1 MGDNAWSWSTCNP
14 AVQWYGV
21 PGAGSYYWTQR
32 YGQYWVGGGVYQRY
46 ASAGFECGGLG
57 APVKEYQ
64 WLSEFAAY
72 GMWFQFGAIYYQ
84 GGSWKIAFGDWG
96 QTAGRLTA
104 EPEPVIPDDAERP
117 PEGEVPVTPDDPPPV
132 PEA

>member
-84 GGSWKIAFGDWG
+84 GGSWKIAFGRAR
-96 QTAGRLTA
+96 AG
-104 EPEPVIPDDAERP
+104 
-117 PEGEVPVTPDDPPPV
+117 DPRRCR
-132 PEA
+132 AST